1 MKKQIFKVKNSLW
14 ELDNDFIG
22 LKDQEMK
29 DRQVKNKK
37 EIKEL
42 FFKLIIVSI
51 DDRDRFGQKEM
62 KMKRPIKHTW

>member
-37 EIKEL
+37 EIKEI
-42 FFKLIIVSI
+42 FYKLII
-51 DDRDRFGQKEM
+51 
-62 KMKRPIKHTW
+62 